1 MILFG
6 SSFSP
11 FVRKVMVVAAEKG
24 LDLPVR
30 NVRIGDQNPDFRK
43 ASPFGKMP
51 AFADGDFTV
60 SDSTAIVTYLDAKFP
75 TPALIPADPAQ
86 RAQAIWFEEFADT
99 MMSTIVYKCFFNR
112 VVGPLF
118 MKQPGNEALA
128 VEGETKD
135 LPPLL
140 AYLETVVPE
149 PEGFLVGDA
158 LSIADISVASMFVNY
173 DYARCAVERS
183 SYPRTYAWVA
193 AMHAR
198 PSFAPL
204 IAKDTQILESLR

>member
-11 FVRKVMVVAAEKG
+11 FVRKVMVAAAEKG
-24 LDLPVR
+24 IDLPVKNIR
-30 NVRIGDQNPDFRK
+30 LGDENPDFRR

-51 AFADGDFTV
+51 AFTDGDFAV
-60 SDSTAIVTYLDAKFP
+60 SDSTAIFTYLEAKFP
-75 TPALIPADPAQ
+75 TPALLPADPAD
-86 RAQAIWFEEFADT
+86 RARAIWFEEFADT
-99 MMSTIVYKCFFNR
+99 MMSTIVFKCFFNR

-140 AYLETVVPE
+140 AYLESVVPE
-149 PEGFLVGDA
+149 PGEFLVGTS
-158 LSIADISVASMFVNY
+158 LSIADISIATIFVNY
-173 DYARCAVERS
+173 DHARCAVDRS
-183 SYPRTYAWVA
+183 QYPRTYAWVA
-193 AMHAR
+193 SIHAR
-198 PSFAPL
+198 PSFAPI
-204 IAKDTQILESLR
+204 IAAEQKILAGLR